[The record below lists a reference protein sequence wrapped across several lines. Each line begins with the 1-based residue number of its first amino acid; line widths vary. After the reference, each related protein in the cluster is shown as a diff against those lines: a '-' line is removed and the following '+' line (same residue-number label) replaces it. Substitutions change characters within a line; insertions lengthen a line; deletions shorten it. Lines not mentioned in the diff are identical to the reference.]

1 MRLDQIRLSL
11 IRLQS
16 FENSDKRGGMKVIA
30 TTTKLVPM
38 KEMLEKAKKE
48 KYAVGQFNINN
59 FQWAEAM
66 LEAAEEERSPI
77 IVASSDRLVDYLGG
91 FKTIATMINA
101 IVEHKNI
108 TVPVALHLDH
118 GSNVERCKEAIDAGY
133 TSVMIDGS
141 HYSIE
146 ENIAM
151 TKQVTDYARLQG
163 VTVEAEVGTVG
174 GNEDGLIGGI
184 NYADPQECLRLVQ
197 ETGID
202 ALAAALG
209 SVHGPYQGEP
219 KLGFDEM
226 KAISELTNVPL
237 VLHGGSGIP
246 LYQLHKA
253 IELGHA
259 KINVNTECLQAW
271 AKAVRNVLENDK
283 DVYDARA
290 ILTPGKEAVKET
302 VKAKIREFKSSHKA

>member
-1 MRLDQIRLSL
+1 LKIHK
-11 IRLQS
+11 IYNGHS
-16 FENSDKRGGMKVIA
+16 FKNRKRGEVQVTA
-30 TTTKLVPM
+30 LVSSKLVSM
-38 KEMLEKAKKE
+38 KEMLTKAKE
-48 KYAVGQFNINN
+48 GKYAIGAFNINS
-59 FQWAEAM
+59 FQWAEAI
-66 LEAAEEERSPI
+66 LEAAQEEQSPV
-77 IVASSDRLVDYLGG
+77 IVSSSDRLVDYLGG
-91 FKTIATMINA
+91 FKTIAAMVNR
-101 IVEHKNI
+101 IVEEKNI

-118 GSNVERCKEAIDAGY
+118 GMSVARCKEAIDAGY

-141 HYSIE
+141 HHPID
-146 ENIAM
+146 ENITM
-151 TKQVTDYARLQG
+151 TKQVVDYAKPNQ
-163 VTVEAEVGTVG
+163 VSVEAEVGTVG

-184 NYADPQECLRLVQ
+184 QYADPAECLRIVK

-219 KLGFDEM
+219 KLGFAEM
-226 KAISELTNVPL
+226 KEISELTNIPL

-246 LYQLHKA
+246 EYQIQKS

-271 AKAVRNVLENDK
+271 TKAIRDVLVNDSK
-283 DVYDARA
+283 VYDARA

-302 VKAKIREFKSSHKA
+302 VKAKIREFKSSNKA

>member
-1 MRLDQIRLSL
+1 
-11 IRLQS
+11 
-16 FENSDKRGGMKVIA
+16 
-30 TTTKLVPM
+30 M
-38 KEMLEKAKKE
+38 KEMLVRAKEE
-48 KYAVGQFNINN
+48 KYAVGQFNINS
-59 FQWAEAM
+59 FQWAEAI
-66 LEAAEEERSPI
+66 LEAAQEENSPV

-91 FKTIATMINA
+91 FKLISTVINRL
-101 IVEHKNI
+101 VEDKNI

-118 GSNVERCKEAIDAGY
+118 GSSVERCIEAIDAGY

-141 HYSIE
+141 HHPID
-146 ENIAM
+146 ENIEM
-151 TKQVTDYARLQG
+151 TKEVVNYAKLHG
-163 VTVEAEVGTVG
+163 VSVEAEVGTIG

-184 NYADPQECLRLVQ
+184 QYADPNECVRIVK
-197 ETGID
+197 EADID

-226 KAISELTNVPL
+226 KEISELTDVPL

-253 IELGHA
+253 IDLGHA

-271 AKAVRNVLENDK
+271 AAAVRNTLENDRE
-283 DVYDARA
+283 VYDART

-302 VKAKIREFKSSHKA
+302 VKSKIREFKSNNKV

>member
-1 MRLDQIRLSL
+1 VTIVSTRLVS
-11 IRLQS
+11 
-16 FENSDKRGGMKVIA
+16 
-30 TTTKLVPM
+30 M
-38 KEMLEKAKKE
+38 KEMLLKAKKE
-48 KYAVGQFNINN
+48 NYAVAQININN
-59 FQWAEAM
+59 YQWTEAI
-66 LEAAEEERSPI
+66 LEAAEEEQSPI

-91 FKTIATMINA
+91 FETIATMVNR
-101 IVEHKNI
+101 IVEEKKI

-118 GSNVERCKEAIDAGY
+118 GGSVERCKKAIDAGY

-141 HYSIE
+141 HHPID
-146 ENIAM
+146 ENIEM
-151 TKQVTDYARLQG
+151 TKQVTDYARLYG
-163 VTVEAEVGTVG
+163 VSVEAEVGTVG

-184 NYADPQECLRLVQ
+184 QYADPGECLRLVG

-219 KLGFDEM
+219 KLGFAEM
-226 KAISELTNVPL
+226 KEISESTQIPL

-246 LYQLHKA
+246 DYQVQKA

-271 AKAVRNVLENDK
+271 TKAIREVLANDSE
-283 DVYDARA
+283 VYDPRV
-290 ILTPGKEAVKET
+290 ILTPGKEAVKAT
-302 VKAKIREFKSSHKA
+302 VKAKIREFKSNNKA

>member
-1 MRLDQIRLSL
+1 ML
-11 IRLQS
+11 
-16 FENSDKRGGMKVIA
+16 
-30 TTTKLVPM
+30 TTSTKLVSM
-38 KEMLEKAKKE
+38 KKMLTKARE
-48 KYAVGQFNINN
+48 GKYAIGQFNMNS
-59 FQWAEAM
+59 FQWVEAI
-66 LEAAEEERSPI
+66 LEAAQEEQAPV

-91 FKTIATMINA
+91 FHLISTVVRQL
-101 IVEHKNI
+101 VENKGI

-118 GSNVERCKEAIDAGY
+118 GTSVERCKEAIDAGY

-141 HYSIE
+141 HFSIE

-151 TKQVTDYARLQG
+151 TKEVVEYARPRG
-163 VTVEAEVGTVG
+163 VSVEAEVGTVG
-174 GNEDGLIGGI
+174 GNEDGMIGGI
-184 NYADPQECLRLVQ
+184 QYADPVHCSRIVE

-219 KLGFDEM
+219 KLGFAEM
-226 KAISELTNVPL
+226 KEIADLINIPL

-246 LYQLHKA
+246 LYQIQKT

-271 AKAVRNVLENDK
+271 TAAIRNVLENDQ
-283 DVYDARA
+283 DIYDARS
-290 ILTPGKEAVKET
+290 IMIPGKEAVKET
-302 VKAKIREFKSSHKA
+302 VKAKIREFGSNHKA

>member
-1 MRLDQIRLSL
+1 MTLVLTRLVS
-11 IRLQS
+11 
-16 FENSDKRGGMKVIA
+16 
-30 TTTKLVPM
+30 M
-38 KEMLEKAKKE
+38 KEMLLKGKEK
-48 KYAVGQFNINN
+48 KYAVAQININS
-59 FQWAEAM
+59 FQWAEAI
-66 LEAAEEERSPI
+66 LEAAQEEQSPI

-91 FKTIATMINA
+91 FKTIATMVNR
-101 IVEHKNI
+101 IVEEKNI

-118 GSNVERCKEAIDAGY
+118 GSSVERCKEAIDAGY

-141 HYSIE
+141 HYPID
-146 ENIAM
+146 ENIEM
-151 TKQVTDYARLQG
+151 TKQVTEYAKLHG
-163 VTVEAEVGTVG
+163 VSVEAEVGTVG

-184 NYADPQECLRLVQ
+184 QYADPEECVRIVN

-226 KAISELTNVPL
+226 KKISELTNVPL

-246 LYQLHKA
+246 DYQIQKA
-253 IELGHA
+253 IELGHS

-271 AKAVRNVLENDK
+271 TKAIREVLHNDTATF
-283 DVYDARA
+283 DARA
-290 ILTPGKEAVKET
+290 ILTPGKEAVKQT
-302 VKAKIREFKSSHKA
+302 VIAKIKEFKSSHKA

>member
-1 MRLDQIRLSL
+1 
-11 IRLQS
+11 
-16 FENSDKRGGMKVIA
+16 MKQ
-30 TTTKLVPM
+30 
-38 KEMLEKAKKE
+38 MLEKAKE
-48 KYAVGQFNINN
+48 GKYAIGAFNINS
-59 FQWAEAM
+59 FQWAEAI
-66 LEAAEEERSPI
+66 LEAAQEENSPV
-77 IVASSDRLVDYLGG
+77 IVSSSDRLVDYLGG
-91 FKTIATMINA
+91 FKTIAAMVNR
-101 IVEHKNI
+101 IVEEKNI

-118 GSNVERCKEAIDAGY
+118 GMSVARCKEAIDAGY

-141 HYSIE
+141 HHPID
-146 ENIAM
+146 ENILM
-151 TKQVTDYARLQG
+151 TKQVVDYARPQG
-163 VTVEAEVGTVG
+163 VSVEAEVGTVG

-184 NYADPQECLRLVQ
+184 QYADPEECSRIVK

-219 KLGFDEM
+219 KLGFSEM
-226 KAISELTNVPL
+226 KEISELTNIPL

-246 LYQLHKA
+246 EYQIQKS

-271 AKAVRNVLENDK
+271 TKAVREILANDSE
-283 DVYDARA
+283 VYDARA

-302 VKAKIREFKSSHKA
+302 VKAKIREFKSSNKA

>member
-1 MRLDQIRLSL
+1 M
-11 IRLQS
+11 
-16 FENSDKRGGMKVIA
+16 
-30 TTTKLVPM
+30 TLVLKGLVSM
-38 KEMLEKAKKE
+38 KEMLLKGKEE
-48 KYAVGQFNINN
+48 KYAIAQININS
-59 FQWAEAM
+59 FQWAEAI
-66 LEAAEEERSPI
+66 LEAAQEEQSPI

-91 FKTIATMINA
+91 FKTIATMVNR
-101 IVEHKNI
+101 IVEEKNI

-118 GSNVERCKEAIDAGY
+118 GSSVERCKEAIDAGY

-141 HYSIE
+141 HYPID
-146 ENIAM
+146 ENIDM
-151 TKQVTDYARLQG
+151 TKQVTDYAKLHR
-163 VTVEAEVGTVG
+163 VSVEAEVGTVG

-184 NYADPQECLRLVQ
+184 QYADPDECLRIVN

-226 KAISELTNVPL
+226 KKISELTNVPL

-246 LYQLHKA
+246 DYQIQKA
-253 IELGHA
+253 IELDHS

-271 AKAVRNVLENDK
+271 TKAVREVLEKDK
-283 DVYDARA
+283 DVFDART
-290 ILTPGKEAVKET
+290 ILTPGKEAVKKI
-302 VKAKIREFKSSHKA
+302 VKAKIREFKSNYKA